1 MKIINQ
7 ILDTIFKY
15 QLQDRFLMKK
25 LVIFWLFLVSYQLQ
39 NPIKNRQGF
48 ITVRD
53 PVNPDKALRQE

>member
-7 ILDTIFKY
+7 ILDTIFTY
-15 QLQDRFLMKK
+15 QLQVLNYH
-25 LVIFWLFLVSYQLQ
+25 LLTLFSFVSFAKP
-39 NPIKNRQGF
+39 NKNRQGF